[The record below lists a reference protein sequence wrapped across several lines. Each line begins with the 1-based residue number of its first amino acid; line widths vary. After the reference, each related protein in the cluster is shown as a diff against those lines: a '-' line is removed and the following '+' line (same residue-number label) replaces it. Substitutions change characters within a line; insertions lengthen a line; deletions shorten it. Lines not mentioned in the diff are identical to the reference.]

1 MNYAGVNYE
10 WQRRGKYPDV
20 IKSKDIV
27 LNITLVKVKVTLTKS
42 TRVKV

>member
-1 MNYAGVNYE
+1 MNCAGMNYE
-10 WQRRGKYPDV
+10 WQCCGKYPDV

-27 LNITLVKVKVTLTKS
+27 LNITLVKVKVTHTKS